1 MISGARPDPVGAA
14 CDLGSVEVGAD
25 VQARQ
30 SVSNTA
36 PAPGSDIV
44 FTAAL
49 DNAGKDV
56 AVGATLTIDVTGA
69 AQIVSATPTSGSCS
83 VAGTTV
89 TCGLGEPVSGTS
101 TQVLLVVRAPSS
113 GAITSTVSAAS
124 QLPDPVPGNNSTA
137 TSAAVSG
144 GPSITK
150 CSNVIKGNAKANRL
164 KGTAGGDK
172 IAGKG
177 GADKLIGR
185 GGDDCL
191 IGGKGRDKHSGGS
204 GADTIRAK
212 DKTRDIIRCGAGRD
226 VVFADK
232 VDRVAKDCERV
243 R

>member
-1 MISGARPDPVGAA
+1 M
-14 CDLGSVEVGAD
+14 GAD
-25 VQARQ
+25 VQVRQ

-44 FTAAL
+44 FTATL

-56 AVGATLTIDVTGA
+56 AVGATLTMDVKGA

-89 TCGLGEPVSGTS
+89 TCGLGEPLSGS
-101 TQVLLVVRAPSS
+101 SPQVLLVVRAPSS
-113 GAITSTVSAAS
+113 GAVTSTVGAVS
-124 QLPDPVPGNNSTA
+124 QLPDPAPGNNSAATTA
-137 TSAAVSG
+137 SVSG
-144 GPSITK
+144 SGPAVTR
-150 CSNVIKGNAKANRL
+150 CANVIKGNAKSNRL

-172 IAGKG
+172 ISGKG
-177 GADKLIGR
+177 GKDVLLGR

-191 IGGKGRDKHSGGS
+191 LGGKGRDKYSGGS

-212 DKTRDIIRCGAGRD
+212 DKTRDVIRCGAGRD

-232 VDRVAKDCERV
+232 VDRVGKDCERV
-243 R
+243 RRR